1 MSSQGILPMEERVQ
15 VIRDFPQP
23 TTQRQLHKFL
33 GLINF
38 YHRFIPDVACILQP
52 LYCLLSP
59 AKDSKKISWNKQATQ
74 AFTAAK
80 EALSD
85 ASLLAHPAG
94 STVTNIMTDA
104 SDVTVGAVLQQLQH
118 NEWHPIAYFSTQY
131 R

>member
-59 AKDSKKISWNKQATQ
+59 AKDSKKISCNKQEHNRQFATGQ
-74 AFTAAK
+74 VLAFTTRSAK
-80 EALSD
+80 D
-85 ASLLAHPAG
+85 
-94 STVTNIMTDA
+94 
-104 SDVTVGAVLQQLQH
+104 
-118 NEWHPIAYFSTQY
+118 Y